1 MVRILRLL
9 GASPWR
15 ALRKRNGAAALEFA
29 LIASP
34 FIFLLF
40 AITEIGLLFIANINL
55 ANATMALAR
64 QIRTGGI
71 VAPGQATTTSSGVSL
86 DLADFKTAICNMM
99 TIVPTATCL
108 SNLQVDIRTQAGFS
122 GQVAP
127 TPLAGGIFNS
137 SSFCYYSGAGG
148 SIVEF
153 RAFYLWPVATPVLL
167 SALVN
172 ATTYRTAS
180 TSTTGSYYVLVSS
193 EVFKI
198 EQNSSG
204 SNNGSG
210 C

>member
-1 MVRILRLL
+1 MYRLL
-9 GASPWR
+9 RFVPSPLGR
-15 ALRKRNGAAALEFA
+15 ALRHRNGAAAVEFA

-34 FIFLLF
+34 FVFILF
-40 AITEIGLLFIANINL
+40 AIIEIGMIFVANINL
-55 ANATMALAR
+55 ANATLILAR

-71 VAPGQATTTSSGVSL
+71 VAPGAAQTSSSGVAL
-86 DLADFKTAICNMM
+86 DLADFKVAICNQMQ
-99 TIVPTATCL
+99 IVPTAVCL
-108 SNLQVDIRTQAGFS
+108 AQLQVDVRTQSAFNGQTAPNPLS
-122 GQVAP
+122 GK
-127 TPLAGGIFNS
+127 TFNNS
-137 SSFCYYSGAGG
+137 SLCFYSGSGG

-153 RAFYLWPVATPVLL
+153 RAFFLWPVVTPVLL

-172 ATTYRTAS
+172 ASTYTAGTTS
-180 TSTTGSYYVLVSS
+180 TSGNFYMLVSS